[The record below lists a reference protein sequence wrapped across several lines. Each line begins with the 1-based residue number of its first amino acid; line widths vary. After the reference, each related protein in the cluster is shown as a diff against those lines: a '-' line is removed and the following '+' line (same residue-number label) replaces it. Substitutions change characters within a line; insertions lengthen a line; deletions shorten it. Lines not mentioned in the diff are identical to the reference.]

1 MFVVNGSTIPFSRH
15 GKIKRGNVELPRFF
29 AVINKFLDIK
39 ENKEI
44 KVKETIRKILA

>member
-15 GKIKRGNVELPRFF
+15 GKIKRGNVELRRLLT
-29 AVINKFLDIK
+29 VINKFLDIK

-44 KVKETIRKILA
+44 KVKKTVKKIIA